1 MMVLDRVGRKITNQ
15 WLNTPNKMGGRSL
28 ADSDREDG
36 LESQEDKLWKA
47 HETVGDGLDV
57 IAGIK
62 ADITVPSSTE
72 RWTSSGGRPIC
83 EEAGKGMESR
93 RTSVSA
99 KNRRVTE
106 KNLENMF
113 IPLRNCLSPCFLVP
127 GATPH
132 PAYPFILWAFVYGSM
147 PRPPLS
153 LAWGKG
159 WKQSWE
165 GPSLV

>member
-1 MMVLDRVGRKITNQ
+1 MTNQ

-36 LESQEDKLWKA
+36 LKSQEDKLWKA

-57 IAGIK
+57 TAGIK
-62 ADITVPSSTE
+62 ENITVPSSTE
-72 RWTSSGGRPIC
+72 RWTSSGGRPVC

-99 KNRRVTE
+99 KARRVTE

-113 IPLRNCLSPCFLVP
+113 VPLRNCLSSGFLVP
-127 GATPH
+127 GARMPPH
-132 PAYPFILWAFVYGSM
+132 PAHPFILWACVYGSM
-147 PRPPLS
+147 P
-153 LAWGKG
+153 
-159 WKQSWE
+159 
-165 GPSLV
+165 